1 MNDIKQKISEING
14 QKIGEEMDEKG
25 YVLLSQFLPVKYCK
39 EFIDEYDN
47 EDLYRKIITM
57 EKYRFGLGEYK
68 YFKYPLP
75 NLIHIIRKGVYPIL
89 APIANNWM
97 QLLNLK
103 RQFPL
108 EFERL
113 QKLCHDNNQ
122 TECTVLILK
131 YGKGGFNTLHQDLYG
146 NIFFP
151 MQLVL
156 FLNEPDDDYFGGEF
170 VLTQQ
175 NPRAQSK
182 AIVLR
187 PRMGDMLILTTNF
200 RPMKG
205 NKGYYQVQM
214 RHGISEVH
222 DGKRHTLGIIFHDAL
237 H

>member
-1 MNDIKQKISEING
+1 
-14 QKIGEEMDEKG
+14 
-25 YVLLSQFLPVKYCK
+25 
-39 EFIDEYDN
+39 
-47 EDLYRKIITM
+47 M

-75 NLIHIIRKGVYPIL
+75 NFVHNIRKGVYPIL
-89 APIANNWM
+89 APVANNWM
-97 QLLNLK
+97 RLLNLK
-103 RQFPL
+103 RQFPH

-122 TECTVLILK
+122 NECTVLILK

-156 FLNEPDDDYFGGEF
+156 FLNEPDEDYFGGEF

-175 NPRAQSK
+175 NPRAQPK

-200 RPMKG
+200 KPMKG
-205 NKGYYQVQM
+205 NKGYFQVQM

-222 DGKRHTLGIIFHDAL
+222 DGERHTLGIIFHDAL